1 MSDLLVN
8 LYQLKKGYDEEEL
21 LNRGIVVKRAMIPD
35 KNKILAFIREHYND
49 GWANECEF
57 SLFNTPISC
66 FIAVK
71 EKEIIGFSC
80 YDATARGFF
89 GPIGISPKLKGGGIG
104 QALLFR
110 TLEAMKEEG
119 YGYAIIGWVGNAIGF
134 YEKCLDVFE
143 IPDSEPNQGIY
154 KRLIQMDE
162 SCL

>member
-8 LYQLKKGYDEEEL
+8 LYQMEQSFDEEEL
-21 LNRGIVVKRAMIPD
+21 KKRGIVIKRALIPD
-35 KNKILAFIREHYND
+35 KNKILDFVRENYGD
-49 GWANECEF
+49 GWTSECEY

-89 GPIGISPKLKGGGIG
+89 GPIGISPNLKGGGIG

-110 TLEAMKEEG
+110 TLEAMKEDG
-119 YGYAIIGWVGNAIGF
+119 YGYAVIGWAANAVGF
-134 YEKCLDVFE
+134 YEKCLKVYE

-154 KRLIQMDE
+154 NRLVQMDTAN
-162 SCL
+162 